1 MLIQS
6 IYTAKTPSDV
16 AALVAEQ
23 PTPKIFYKTFLELGC
38 KSLLSFLSFDRR
50 TIECL
55 LDDSKTRK
63 LDPTYPLI
71 YKNPDHESAIDKA
84 LELNQLQSVSI
95 MIDHMTKYQN
105 DPVYAH
111 LFRKN
116 LVDLI
121 KLCDNCSKL
130 FRSNILNFEIQ
141 YFEWPSL
148 NKDTK
153 KAYAG
158 YNESMFDIRYKYRE
172 LFPKLYAADV
182 EVKIKMDRLRE
193 E

>member
-1 MLIQS
+1 M
-6 IYTAKTPSDV
+6 
-16 AALVAEQ
+16 
-23 PTPKIFYKTFLELGC
+23 
-38 KSLLSFLSFDRR
+38 
-50 TIECL
+50 
-55 LDDSKTRK
+55 
-63 LDPTYPLI
+63 
-71 YKNPDHESAIDKA
+71 
-84 LELNQLQSVSI
+84 
-95 MIDHMTKYQN
+95 
-105 DPVYAH
+105 
-111 LFRKN
+111 
-116 LVDLI
+116 I

-130 FRSNILNFEIQ
+130 FRSNILNFEIH

-153 KAYAG
+153 KTYAG